1 MKKFLAVYTG
11 SQEAHQRSGWDAGC
25 RYDFDNPE
33 YR

>member
-1 MKKFLAVYTG
+1 MTSPPGYGQYAYYGRV
-11 SQEAHQRSGWDAGC
+11 AGC